1 MFVLARTLEGPVACG
16 GVTFAAPDFAEI
28 KWMWVSEGI
37 LGQGIGRRI
46 LAALKNLAR
55 EVGHHM
61 I

>member
-1 MFVLARTLEGPVACG
+1 
-16 GVTFAAPDFAEI
+16 
-28 KWMWVSEGI
+28 MWVSEGI

-55 EVGHHM
+55 EIGHQM